1 MTDKKKAGKPRKAE
15 KGAHTELRPHDTEK
29 ARAADAKRKAQ
40 ANGDMLPKTMSDD
53 ALDDLFND
61 MPV

>member
-1 MTDKKKAGKPRKAE
+1 MTGKKKASKANE
-15 KGAHTELRPHDTEK
+15 EAHTELRPHDTEK
-29 ARAADAKRKAQ
+29 ARAADAKRKKSSEAEV
-40 ANGDMLPKTMSDD
+40 LPKTMSDD